1 MPQADD
7 RTVNNIAESIA
18 ASGRWKI
25 VQNEYAGHAL
35 LERPRDGLRV
45 AVGHVYKQKTLE
57 VHLGVN
63 HLKIYRE
70 RQTAVA
76 NRHSTR
82 ARATMSD
89 VISAIERVVRS
100 GEQEYRELVAEV
112 EEAARER
119 LEMLVSF
126 DNVAFA
132 FGTKING
139 RPQHMSEKDRENW
152 KPSLLIDSPG
162 LHLSLEANCN
172 KSVRVTGYS
181 NTINTDLLLRLI
193 PVIKQW
199 QKEQQEM
206 AA

>member
-1 MPQADD
+1 MQAED
-7 RTVNNIAESIA
+7 RTVNQIAESIA
-18 ASGRWKI
+18 ASGRWNI

-45 AVGHVYKQKTLE
+45 AVGHVYKQKMLK
-57 VHLGVN
+57 VHMDVD
-63 HLKIYRE
+63 HLNIYRE

-89 VISAIERVVRS
+89 VISAIERVVRN
-100 GEQEYRELVAEV
+100 GEEEYRELVAEV
-112 EEAARER
+112 NKASRER
-119 LEMLVSF
+119 VQMLATF
-126 DNVAFA
+126 DDIVFA
-132 FGTKING
+132 FGGKVKA
-139 RPQHMSEKDRENW
+139 PPSHMSEKDRDNW
-152 KPSLLIDSPG
+152 RPSITIDSLG
-162 LHLSLEANCN
+162 LYLSFEANNN

-199 QKEQQEM
+199 QQEQETST
-206 AA
+206 